1 MVRLLPRARAA
12 LWALALSA
20 VLLAAVTVAV
30 VLTVPFLEGEGAIHA
45 RQHLGGTAAGAIV
58 GAAIAV
64 LWQPRR
70 SRLGQL
76 ARLALAGTF
85 WIFALA
91 QLGESFGAFGYDE
104 FNIGTTNAVVTGVH
118 DFFNGMTTL
127 SILFVLIAIAL
138 SLIALADTARRS
150 RRDARAEPAER
161 AAS

>member
-12 LWALALSA
+12 LWAIALSA
-20 VLLAAVTVAV
+20 VLIAAVAVAGP
-30 VLTVPFLEGEGAIHA
+30 LSFPLLEGKGATHA
-45 RQHLGGTAAGAIV
+45 RQHLGGTAAGAIG

-76 ARLALAGTF
+76 ARLALTGTF

-91 QLGESFGAFGYDE
+91 QLGESIGAFGYDE
-104 FNIGTTNAVVTGVH
+104 FNLGTTNAVLTDVH
-118 DFFNGMTTL
+118 DVFNGVTTL

-138 SLIALADTARRS
+138 SLIALAVSARRS
-150 RRDARAEPAER
+150 RRDPRAEPAEH